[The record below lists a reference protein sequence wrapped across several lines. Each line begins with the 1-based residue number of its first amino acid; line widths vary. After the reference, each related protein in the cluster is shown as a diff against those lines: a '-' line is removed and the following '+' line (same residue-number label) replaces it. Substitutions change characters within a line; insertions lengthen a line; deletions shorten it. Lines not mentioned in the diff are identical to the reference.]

1 MPGVTDEMTESN
13 SSQAGALAISAGR
26 LFAVRGA
33 TQVAEN
39 SAAAIESGTEE
50 LLREVLDRNSIA
62 EPTMVSCLFT
72 TTEDL
77 DAQFPAVAARK
88 LGINSVPLMCA
99 REIPV
104 PGSLPRVIRLMLHY
118 YAGAA
123 HQPSHV
129 YLGAAKALR
138 ADLHSAQ

>member
-1 MPGVTDEMTESN
+1 MPVVIDEMTG
-13 SSQAGALAISAGR
+13 AGPEVQQR

-33 TQVAEN
+33 TQVGENTAE
-39 SAAAIESGTEE
+39 AIEAATEE
-50 LLREVLDRNSIA
+50 LLREVLERNGITQSA
-62 EPTMVSCLFT
+62 MVSCLFT

-88 LGINSVPLMCA
+88 LGINAVPLMCA

-104 PGSLPRVIRLMLHY
+104 PGSLERVVRLMLHY
-118 YAGAA
+118 YADGD

-129 YLGAAKALR
+129 YLGAAQSLR

>member
-1 MPGVTDEMTESN
+1 MTEPTV
-13 SSQAGALAISAGR
+13 SQAGPVAVSDGR

-33 TQVAEN
+33 TQVPDN

-50 LLREVLDRNSIA
+50 LLREVLDRNAIA
-62 EPTMVSCLFT
+62 ESSMVSCLFT

-118 YAGAA
+118 YASAD

>member
-1 MPGVTDEMTESN
+1 MPGVTDETRAPD
-13 SSQAGALAISAGR
+13 AGAPGPAPAER

-39 SAAAIESGTEE
+39 TAAAIEAGTTE
-50 LLREVLDRNSIA
+50 LLTEVFSRNEIA
-62 EPTMVSCLFT
+62 EAQMVSCLFT
-72 TTEDL
+72 TTDDL

-88 LGINSVPLMCA
+88 LGINNVPLMCA

-104 PGSLPRVIRLMLHY
+104 PGSMPRVIRLMLHY
-118 YAGAA
+118 YAGAG
-123 HQPSHV
+123 HSPSHV
-129 YLGAAKALR
+129 YLGAAQSLR

>member
-1 MPGVTDEMTESN
+1 MPGVSDAMTPPNEDLRS
-13 SSQAGALAISAGR
+13 ADGAVER

-33 TQVAEN
+33 TQVEEN
-39 SAAAIESGTEE
+39 SAAAIEAGTEE
-50 LLREVLDRNSIA
+50 LLREVIGRNAITERA
-62 EPTMVSCLFT
+62 MVSCLFT

-118 YAGAA
+118 YAAA
-123 HQPSHV
+123 SHRPSHV
-129 YLGAAKALR
+129 YLGAAQSLR

>member
-1 MPGVTDEMTESN
+1 MPGVSDETTASLKT
-13 SSQAGALAISAGR
+13 ATGPR

-33 TQVAEN
+33 TQVADN
-39 SAAAIESGTEE
+39 TAGAIESGTEE
-50 LLREVLDRNSIA
+50 LLSEVLARNAITESA
-62 EPTMVSCLFT
+62 MVSCLFT

-77 DAQFPAVAARK
+77 NAQFPAVAARK

-104 PGSLPRVIRLMLHY
+104 PGSLPRTIRLMLHY
-118 YAGAA
+118 YAQAD

>member
-1 MPGVTDEMTESN
+1 MNQTATGAPGAKPE
-13 SSQAGALAISAGR
+13 R

-33 TQVAEN
+33 TQVGEN
-39 SAAAIESGTEE
+39 SAEAIENGTEE
-50 LLREVLDRNSIA
+50 LLTEVLRRNSID
-62 EPTMVSCLFT
+62 EPNMVSCLFT

-88 LGINSVPLMCA
+88 LGINSVPLICA

-104 PGSLPRVIRLMLHY
+104 PGSMPRVIRLMLHY
-118 YAGAA
+118 YAEPD
-123 HQPSHV
+123 HRPNHV
-129 YLGAAKALR
+129 YLGAAQSLR

>member
-1 MPGVTDEMTESN
+1 MPGVNDEMTGSGDELRG
-13 SSQAGALAISAGR
+13 GAATAER

-33 TQVAEN
+33 TQALEN
-39 SAAAIESGTEE
+39 TAAAIEAGTEE
-50 LLREVLDRNSIA
+50 LLREVLGRNGIA
-62 EPTMVSCLFT
+62 ETAMVSCLFT

-88 LGINSVPLMCA
+88 LGINNVPLMCA

-118 YAGAA
+118 YAGRD

-129 YLGAAKALR
+129 YLGAAQSLR

>member
-1 MPGVTDEMTESN
+1 MPGVSDETTAED
-13 SSQAGALAISAGR
+13 AALAKPDLPDR

-33 TQVAEN
+33 TQVDEN
-39 SAAAIESGTEE
+39 TATAIEAGTAE
-50 LLREVLDRNSIA
+50 LLTEVFNRNGIEEA
-62 EPTMVSCLFT
+62 QMVSCLFT

-88 LGINSVPLMCA
+88 LGINSVPLICA

-118 YAGAA
+118 YARPD
-123 HQPSHV
+123 HSPSHV
-129 YLGAAKALR
+129 YLGAAQSLR

>member
-1 MPGVTDEMTESN
+1 MPGVSDEMTGSDREL
-13 SSQAGALAISAGR
+13 QGETAAAVR
-26 LFAVRGA
+26 LYAVRGA

-39 SAAAIESGTEE
+39 SVAAIEAGTEE
-50 LLREVLDRNSIA
+50 LLREVLTRNEIDESA
-62 EPTMVSCLFT
+62 MVSCLFT

-118 YAGAA
+118 YSEVG
-123 HQPSHV
+123 HKPNHV
-129 YLGAAKALR
+129 YLGAAQSLR